1 MQNNKDTDDAIG
13 VEKQYVRRGR
23 KILPLPIF
31 AKAGRGVWFS
41 DQNNRHLHI
50 TENLLNRSSKII

>member
-23 KILPLPIF
+23 KILPATIF
-31 AKAGRGVWFS
+31 AKAGRGGGIVFGP
-41 DQNNRHLHI
+41 
-50 TENLLNRSSKII
+50 K